1 MNVMTERMVME
12 IPIRVTLSIRYASQ
26 HGPLGD
32 AVLAFGEEGSPGRR
46 IGSASSPSLYREGR
60 DANKPQ
66 GQLQTMLHMGIT
78 KFLKNLEITV
88 DKILPGFILFLWTKD
103 HH

>member
-1 MNVMTERMVME
+1 ME

-32 AVLAFGEEGSPGRR
+32 AVLAFGKEGSPGRR

-78 KFLKNLEITV
+78 KFLKNLEIDLNT
-88 DKILPGFILFLWTKD
+88 LFIIFTFHFFYLIIKFSGFLWF
-103 HH
+103 

>member
-1 MNVMTERMVME
+1 MTERMVME

-32 AVLAFGEEGSPGRR
+32 AVLAFGKEGSPGRR

-60 DANKPQ
+60 DANKPRIV
-66 GQLQTMLHMGIT
+66 TNDIT
-78 KFLKNLEITV
+78 YEYNKIFKNH
-88 DKILPGFILFLWTKD
+88 GNYC
-103 HH
+103 